1 MITQE
6 QKDKAKNIMELALK
20 MTTIHKSYANIEF
33 IDKVKL
39 SAKILEI
46 EQLNE
51 IYIMLVEIDQSI
63 LDGYIH
69 KNSLDYFKQRN

>member
-1 MITQE
+1 MITQD

-20 MTTIHKSYANIEF
+20 LTTIHKSYANVEF

-69 KNSLDYFKQRN
+69 NNSLDYFKQRN